1 MNKVNHRVVFDSPE
15 KIIYQ
20 IFIEKKSSYEKSPKA
35 LQAAATSY
43 FRHRIPKPIA
53 KSTNKIV
60 VSAAEFNLEKYCYI
74 FGFELIKT

>member
-15 KIIYQ
+15 KS
-20 IFIEKKSSYEKSPKA
+20 FIKFSLKKNLVMKRARKA